1 MEGCR
6 GVRRMSL
13 LSSEE
18 FDREHN
24 CRHEICPYEISDF
37 TTVSVSVSQFGIQI
51 FSEPSPKPEII
62 PFLLE
67 WYRINWRDFCLLRV
81 TQGTCA
87 LADWVPWIE
96 VGSERS
102 EVGFLFSTYKFEGR
116 IGFLMELQA
125 EFQDSAQK
133 TTAQSRAD
141 IGNEREFGFSFE
153 CTRTHNF
160 TRFCAP
166 WWQLNCWRSFSLQH
180 CLQPHAKQN

>member
-1 MEGCR
+1 M
-6 GVRRMSL
+6 
-13 LSSEE
+13 
-18 FDREHN
+18 
-24 CRHEICPYEISDF
+24 
-37 TTVSVSVSQFGIQI
+37 
-51 FSEPSPKPEII
+51 
-62 PFLLE
+62 
-67 WYRINWRDFCLLRV
+67 

-87 LADWVPWIE
+87 LADWVLWIE

-102 EVGFLFSTYKFEGR
+102 EVGFLFSPYKFEGR

-166 WWQLNCWRSFSLQH
+166 
-180 CLQPHAKQN
+180 

>member
-1 MEGCR
+1 MEQRSNPESAGNDD
-6 GVRRMSL
+6 SL
-13 LSSEE
+13 PK
-18 FDREHN
+18 R
-24 CRHEICPYEISDF
+24 
-37 TTVSVSVSQFGIQI
+37 
-51 FSEPSPKPEII
+51 FSFSHTLV
-62 PFLLE
+62 LLE
-67 WYRINWRDFCLLRV
+67 IWAIYTEFLPNSQTIPALLIDAGNLCTR
-81 TQGTCA
+81 G
-87 LADWVPWIE
+87 LGSLDWSRLRT
-96 VGSERS
+96 VGGR
-102 EVGFLFSTYKFEGR
+102 FLFSPCKFEGR

-141 IGNEREFGFSFE
+141 IGNEREFGFSFQ